1 MMKKRLGFTLIELL
15 VVIAII
21 AILIALLVPAVQ
33 KVREAAARTQII
45 NNLKQCCL
53 ATHSAHDAWLKL
65 PCATGSYGQA
75 ALTSYSLSIH
85 LMPYIEQMPLFQTYA
100 TAGTAMP
107 STALIPPYGAPLD
120 FTTGDFIRVQNF
132 AGNLRVFTD
141 TGFSTNYTL
150 SYTPAN
156 GTPAGWSSGSISNRF
171 PDGTSQTILYTTRCA
186 NNGQVQ
192 SGGATVNCSEYDAIL
207 SGGVTNGA
215 FFGAVAAS
223 GLPNNSSVGGWQL
236 NPTFSQANCS
246 PGAFN
251 AMSFGAAGIQCGMGD
266 GSVHQVSVL
275 ISSLTWNC
283 AVQPNDLIPMGTDW

>member
-53 ATHSAHDAWLKL
+53 ATHSAHDAWKIL
-65 PCATGSYGQA
+65 PCASGSYGQA
-75 ALTSYSLSIH
+75 SLASYSLSIH
-85 LMPYIEQMPLFQTYA
+85 LMPFIEQMPLFQTFA
-100 TAGTAMP
+100 IPGLPMP
-107 STALIPPYGAPLD
+107 STALIPPYNAPLD

-132 AGNLRVFTD
+132 AANLRVFTD

-150 SYTPAN
+150 GYTPVS
-156 GTPAGWSSGSISNRF
+156 TPAGWSSGSISNRF

-186 NNGQVQ
+186 NNGSVQ
-192 SGGATVNCSEYDAIL
+192 SGGAVVNCSEYDAIL
-207 SGGVTNGA
+207 SGSINAGA
-215 FFGAVAAS
+215 FFGSQPAS
-223 GLPNNSSVGGWQL
+223 TNPTASSIGGWQL

-246 PGAFN
+246 TAAFN

-275 ISSLTWNC
+275 ITSLTWNC